1 MKRYR
6 FRLEQVLR
14 VRRIEVERARAELA
28 VANRAL
34 AEAEAEL
41 ELRIETYAS
50 LPPKAQMLATELFL
64 LDRARR
70 ERLAGAVVTAGGR
83 QVLAGDVVEARRQ
96 EWSATAQRVAALE
109 RLDDRRRDEHD
120 ILAGRTEANI
130 LDDIAIARSVR
141 QRAAAA
147 KGAGR

>member
-1 MKRYR
+1 VKRYR

-14 VRRIEVERARAELA
+14 VRRIEEERARAELA
-28 VANRAL
+28 HANRAL
-34 AEAEAEL
+34 AEAEADL
-41 ELRIETYAS
+41 ELQIVTYAS
-50 LPPKAQMLATELFL
+50 LQPKAETLATELFL

-83 QVLAGDVVEARRQ
+83 QILAGEVVEARRQ

-109 RLDDRRRDEHD
+109 RLDDRRREEH
-120 ILAGRTEANI
+120 GVVEARADANV
-130 LDDIAIARSVR
+130 LDDIATTRSVR

-147 KGAGR
+147 HEVLR